1 MLLVMLGD
9 LIYEGNG
16 RITGPR
22 VLSAEENKIEYT
34 LLEIGRFK
42 DIDVNVTS
50 TFWTI
55 PVGKNTVYGEAQ
67 AIITAKDSGETATYR
82 AYGIGRSNESGR
94 TSFRATLFYRTST
107 TGKLSFLNNIVGVLE
122 AEVENN
128 NHSDKVWEW
137 K

>member
-1 MLLVMLGD
+1 MLLIVLGE
-9 LIYEGNG
+9 LIYEGKG

-22 VLSAEENKIEYT
+22 ILSAEENKIEHT

-42 DIDVNVTS
+42 DIDVNITS

-67 AIITAKDSGETATYR
+67 AVITTKDSGETASYR
-82 AYGIGRSNESGR
+82 AYGIGRSNESEGM
-94 TSFRATLFYRTST
+94 SFRGTVFYKIPT
-107 TGKLSFLNNIVGVLE
+107 TGKLSFLNNMVGVLE
-122 AEVENN
+122 AEVDNN
-128 NHSDKVWEW
+128 NHSDMIWEW